1 MKADFKFQSLITY
14 IALALF
20 YPAASGFA
28 VTFPDKPDNKDFF
41 VDKAGLLN
49 PQDAETINK
58 IALDLLIKDQVPI
71 FVVTINSLSEY
82 EAAGYPIESYA
93 ADLFDQWGIGS
104 EETNYG
110 ILLLISSRDRKS
122 RIELGAGYARV
133 YDREAKVVMD
143 TLIIPNFKR
152 GMFSEG
158 IVEGVRGMESIARGL
173 ALPKPK
179 QPWWILP
186 LMVAGAAG
194 LGYLIYNLFKTGR
207 SGWAWALIAFLGVA
221 LFFIMRAAA
230 QSGGSSGGF
239 GGGFSGGGG
248 ATGSW

>member
-1 MKADFKFQSLITY
+1 MKADIKLLRLTAS
-14 IALALF
+14 LALVFLF
-20 YPAASGFA
+20 YTTGAFA
-28 VTFPDKPDNKDFF
+28 VTFPDKPDNKNFF

-49 PQDAETINK
+49 PKDAEMINQ
-58 IALDLLIKDQVPI
+58 IALDLLVKDQVPI
-71 FVVTINSLSEY
+71 FVVTINSLSEF
-82 EAAGYPIESYA
+82 EAAGYAIESYT
-93 ADLFDQWGIGS
+93 ADLFDHWGIGS
-104 EETNYG
+104 EESNYG
-110 ILLLISSRDRKS
+110 ILLLVSVSDRKS

-158 IVEGVRGMESIARGL
+158 IVEGVRGMEAIARGL
-173 ALPKPK
+173 SLPKPK

-186 LMVAGAAG
+186 VMVLGAAG
-194 LGYLIYNLFKTGR
+194 FVYLIINLFKTGR
-207 SGWAWALIAFLGVA
+207 SGWAWALIAFLGIA
-221 LFFIMRAAA
+221 IFFMMRAAA

>member
-1 MKADFKFQSLITY
+1 MKTGKTVPLIIVSLSF
-14 IALALF
+14 LF
-20 YPAASGFA
+20 LFPSAGAFA
-28 VTFPDKPDNKDFF
+28 ITFPDKPDNKNFF

-49 PQDAETINK
+49 PNDAETINQ
-58 IALDLLIKDQVPI
+58 IALDLLVKEQVPL

-93 ADLFDQWGIGS
+93 ADLFDNWGIGS
-104 EETNYG
+104 EKTNYG
-110 ILLLISSRDRKS
+110 MLLLVSARDRKS

-143 TLIIPNFKR
+143 TLIVPNFKR

-158 IVEGVRGMESIARGL
+158 IVEGVRGMEAIAKGL

-186 LMVAGAAG
+186 LMVLGAAG
-194 LGYLIYNLFKTGR
+194 FVYLIYNLFKTGR
-207 SGWAWALIAFLGVA
+207 SGWAWALIAFLGIA
-221 LFFIMRAAA
+221 LFFMMRAAA
-230 QSGGSSGGF
+230 QGGGSGGGF